1 MILGIIPARL
11 NSKRLPNKP
20 LQLIDGIP
28 ILTHVI
34 KRALLSK
41 KLDKLIVCTDDNK
54 IVKLA
59 KKNYTDVFLTSKN
72 INSGTDRISIFLKEN
87 KQKFRNLKL
96 IVDIQCDEVFLNPKY
111 LDRAINFH
119 LKNIKK
125 FDVVVP
131 HTLTSEENNKNYVK
145 IISNQKNEILYLTR
159 ADAPLS
165 FRSKKQ
171 PFKRHQDFI
180 TFEPNFITKFKNLKN
195 RKLENYE
202 GIELLRVLENGH
214 TIGTFQVKEDSFSIN
229 TKKDLI
235 KSLILM
241 QKDKYTKLYK
251 C

>member
-28 ILTHVI
+28 ILIHVI
-34 KRALLSK
+34 KRALMSK
-41 KLDKLIVCTDDNK
+41 KLDKLIVCTDDIK
-54 IVKLA
+54 IAKLVR
-59 KKNYTDVFLTSKN
+59 KNNVDVFLTSKN
-72 INSGTDRISIFLKEN
+72 INSGTDRISIFLKQN
-87 KQKFRNLKL
+87 IKKFRNLKL

-131 HTLTSEENNKNYVK
+131 HTLTKEENNKNYVK
-145 IISNQKNEILYLTR
+145 IISNEKNEILYLTR

-180 TFEPNFITKFKNLKN
+180 TFKPNFITKFKDLKN
-195 RKLENYE
+195 KKLENYE
-202 GIELLRVLENGH
+202 GIELLRVLENGYK
-214 TIGTFQVKEDSFSIN
+214 IGTLKLKTDSFSIN
-229 TKKDLI
+229 TKKDLL
-235 KSLILM
+235 KSLLLI
-241 QKDKYTKLYK
+241 QKDNIRKFYK
-251 C
+251 